1 MKKFGLFLALVI
13 VAAGFVACGN
23 QEKPEEKIIFDENKC
38 PIEIGNISKSIGP
51 QTVFN
56 LSIKNVS
63 PFDVT
68 GFNAGAIFFD
78 ENGKPLSTTPE
89 EIPFEG
95 TLEPIKSGE
104 TTELQSLGADNAT
117 TMKIVI
123 KDCIYMKMN
132 PVDEKLGEL
141 PYKWEN
147 KDYGKQIGEITAGQR

>member
-1 MKKFGLFLALVI
+1 MKKFGLFLAIVI
-13 VAAGFVACGN
+13 VTAGFAACGN
-23 QEKPEEKIIFDENKC
+23 QEKPEEKIIFDETKC
-38 PIEIGNISKSIGP
+38 PVEVGNISKSIGP

-56 LSIKNVS
+56 LSVKNVS

-68 GFNAGAIFFD
+68 GFNAGAILFD

-89 EIPFEG
+89 EISFEG
-95 TLEPIKSGE
+95 TIEPIKSGQ
-104 TTELQSLGADNAT
+104 TSQLGSSIDKEAT

-132 PVDEKLGEL
+132 PVDEKFGEL

-147 KDYGKQIGEITAGQR
+147 KDYDKQIKDILTGK

>member
-1 MKKFGLFLALVI
+1 MKKIGLFLAIVI
-13 VAAGFVACGN
+13 VTAGFAACGN
-23 QEKPEEKIIFDENKC
+23 QEKPEEKIIFDETKC
-38 PIEIGNISKSIGP
+38 PVEVGNISKSIGP

-56 LSIKNVS
+56 LSVKNAS
-63 PFDVT
+63 PFEVT

-78 ENGKPLSTTPE
+78 ENGKPLSNTPE

-104 TTELQSLGADNAT
+104 TMELQSLGDEKAT

-147 KDYGKQIGEITAGQR
+147 KDYDKQIKDILTGK